1 MDDKT
6 RKELEE
12 AHKKAMEGLKALTK
26 EIKETTNEM
35 YNYFGVPKDA
45 FKHKGK

>member
-12 AHKKAMEGLKALTK
+12 AHKEAMEGIKAFNAAMK
-26 EIKETTNEM
+26 DDIKAM
-35 YNYFGVPKDA
+35 KDYVGVK
-45 FKHKGK
+45 

>member
-12 AHKKAMEGLKALTK
+12 AHKKAMEAINAFNKEAKAAIETGKGMLGL
-26 EIKETTNEM
+26 
-35 YNYFGVPKDA
+35 
-45 FKHKGK
+45 

>member
-12 AHKKAMEGLKALTK
+12 AHKKAMEAINAFNKEANETINMAKKKLGL
-26 EIKETTNEM
+26 
-35 YNYFGVPKDA
+35 
-45 FKHKGK
+45 